1 VTTPP
6 RHAAP
11 GRPSPARAGAL
22 LVLIAALSAGVAVA
36 IWVIGR
42 NHTPQYTTDL
52 FGARGADAVT
62 LKARM
67 GSALFS
73 LALVQLVA
81 ALWMYGRLPRVAAA
95 PRAVRVAHR
104 VVGWVAF
111 LLSVPI
117 AFHCVRTYGVET
129 TSARVQLHSVAGC
142 ALYGAFVAKVLVV
155 RSRRLPGWTL
165 PAAGSALFVAIG
177 LLWYSGALWALNG
190 SDAPGL

>member
-1 VTTPP
+1 M
-6 RHAAP
+6 
-11 GRPSPARAGAL
+11 
-22 LVLIAALSAGVAVA
+22 LIAALSAGVAVA

-67 GSALFS
+67 GSALFG
-73 LALVQLVA
+73 LTLVQLGL

-95 PRAVRVAHR
+95 PRAVRFAHR